1 MPMKN
6 LILFF
11 CVTIALGAYL
21 QGMKNE
27 VRLASRYLTITM
39 P

>member
-1 MPMKN
+1 MTMKN

-27 VRLASRYLTITM
+27 VRYLTITM